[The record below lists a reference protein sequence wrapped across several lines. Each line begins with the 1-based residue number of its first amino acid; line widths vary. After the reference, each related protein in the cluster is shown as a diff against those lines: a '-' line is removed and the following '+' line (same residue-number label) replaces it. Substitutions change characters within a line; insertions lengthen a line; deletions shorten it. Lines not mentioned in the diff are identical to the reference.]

1 MSIERENDGNL
12 RPCPFCGGSP
22 EIEQTGKMELTLRCK
37 SCVIGI
43 KQKTLRYGLD
53 WLRAAITEG
62 WNKRTPPEP
71 ESSKELIEATAIKF
85 ARWATDNNWHLQL
98 GADLWINFT
107 SMEQANSKGVYAIFA
122 SALNK
127 HKGENNQGK
136 H

>member
-1 MSIERENDGNL
+1 MMEWKVGDRFAHDKLPGETFVIQSVWPNQINAINEAHGGGHSFSIPICKLEKLPDN
-12 RPCPFCGGSP
+12 SP
-22 EIEQTGKMELTLRCK
+22 
-37 SCVIGI
+37 
-43 KQKTLRYGLD
+43 D
-53 WLRAAITEG
+53 
-62 WNKRTPPEP
+62 NPPPPPEP